1 MKFLLILLTLFST
14 QTYSKSPEGK
24 GLICAYGK
32 NKDVYE
38 AYLFFNKKYIS
49 KFLYLE
55 NYKFSIKQNEKRSY
69 SITKDFINLI
79 PFKIHKKNLL
89 VIDTEFN
96 KIIGSC
102 KIVSS
107 HNKTMEMMYQLK
119 NMYQNEI
126 DKKIGIVSI

>member
-14 QTYSKSPEGK
+14 QAYSKSPEGK

-55 NYKFSIKQNEKRSY
+55 NYKYRIKQNEKRSY
-69 SITKDFINLI
+69 SITNDFINLI
-79 PFKIHKKNLL
+79 PFKIHKKKLQ
-89 VIDTEFN
+89 VINTEFN
-96 KIIGSC
+96 RIIGSC
-102 KIVSS
+102 EIVNS
-107 HNKTMEMMYQLK
+107 HDKAIKFMHQIK
-119 NMYQNEI
+119 KVYQNKI
-126 DKKIGIVSI
+126 DKNLGILSV